1 MKKKIIHIIIC
12 LLIVV
17 SLSLG
22 IGLIIRQNKQ
32 NDEDNKKE
40 PKFPYVLTLKD
51 SPGFEISSIP
61 YNGDNELALFMT
73 SFEEHVAVDVELTF
87 LDAGKQIISTD
98 TSSIAYLAS
107 QKQYLISIPVD
118 SKNVKFIEI
127 KIRPKKDDNGEELSA
142 SDIIL
147 DSRKLN
153 FDIKDS
159 IDENNNTTITLS
171 TINPYNQDIHLI
183 NGYVLLYQSDKL
195 VDAIPYSGIDFNQ
208 EEEISIKV
216 NSTLHD
222 TTGVF
227 KYNKIKVIVNE
238 LF

>member
-1 MKKKIIHIIIC
+1 MKKKAIYIVLCFLIIAFLVI
-12 LLIVV
+12 
-17 SLSLG
+17 G
-22 IGLIIRQNKQ
+22 IGLILRFNQVTDSTNK
-32 NDEDNKKE
+32 NIKNS
-40 PKFPYVLTLKD
+40 PYTITLKD
-51 SPGFEISSIP
+51 SSGFEVSSVP
-61 YNGDNELALFMT
+61 YNGNNELALFIT
-73 SFEEHVAVDVELTF
+73 SFEKHSFVDVEIAL
-87 LDAGKQIISTD
+87 LDSAHQIID
-98 TSSIAYLAS
+98 TNTLNLAS
-107 QKQYLISIPVD
+107 FFPQKQSLISIPVD